1 MSPFI
6 RQEVPTPPPASG
18 DKPPRILRPPVS
30 EAALSTGKELFLLAV
45 KLCHTYNL
53 SVVVDSIVLL
63 LADFA
68 GLAKVSLSHLI
79 LSVISWWRWWHRVT

>member
-18 DKPPRILRPPVS
+18 EKPPRILRSAVS
-30 EAALSTGKELFLLAV
+30 DLALATGKELFLLAV

-63 LADFA
+63 LADFS
-68 GLAKVSLSHLI
+68 GLAKVSVASCCCLVSLCE
-79 LSVISWWRWWHRVT
+79 

>member
-18 DKPPRILRPPVS
+18 EKVPRILRPPVPES
-30 EAALSTGKELFLLAV
+30 ALSTGMELFLLAV
-45 KLCHTYNL
+45 KLCHTYQL
-53 SVVVDSIVLL
+53 TVVVDAIILL

-68 GLAKVSLSHLI
+68 GLAKV
-79 LSVISWWRWWHRVT
+79 

>member
-6 RQEVPTPPPASG
+6 RQELPIPPPASG
-18 DKPPRILRPPVS
+18 ETPRRILRPAVS
-30 EAALSTGKELFLLAV
+30 DACLSTGKELFLLAV

-53 SVVVDSIVLL
+53 GVVVDALILL

-68 GLAKVSLSHLI
+68 GLVKVFS
-79 LSVISWWRWWHRVT
+79 